1 MRAMEVRMTKTIFL
15 AALMLAAAA
24 CSKVCEPKP
33 LDGVWKDHA
42 EVVPPEGMACKSTES
57 GGKSTLEIGF
67 EGKSGPHSFKILTE
81 HLEAKG
87 WKEIRYGGSTMDSL
101 YEKGGK
107 KLRFRVADAKRPV
120 AELEMP
126 GQ

>member
-1 MRAMEVRMTKTIFL
+1 MTKIAFVSMVLL
-15 AALMLAAAA
+15 AATG

-33 LDGVWKDHA
+33 LEGVWKENPD
-42 EVVPPEGMACKSTES
+42 VVPAEGTACGSTDS
-57 GGKSTLEIGF
+57 GGKATLQIGF

-87 WKEIRYGGSTMDSL
+87 WKEIRYGGSSMDSL
-101 YEKGGK
+101 YEKDGK
-107 KLRFRVADAKRPV
+107 TLRFRVQDAHKPLAD
-120 AELEMP
+120 LEMP

>member
-1 MRAMEVRMTKTIFL
+1 MTKTTAFTFAVL
-15 AALMLAAAA
+15 LGVVG

-33 LDGVWKDHA
+33 LEGVWKQHA
-42 EVVPPEGMACKSTES
+42 DVVPADGTACASSES
-57 GGKSTLEIGF
+57 GGKSKLDIGF
-67 EGKSGPHSFKILTE
+67 EGKSGPHAFKILTE

-87 WKEIRYGGSTMDSL
+87 WKAIRYGGSSMDSL
-101 YEKGGK
+101 YEKDGK
-107 KLRFRVADAKRPV
+107 TLRFRVADPKRPV